1 MSKKLSST
9 SSIMKQL
16 PKENIYNNIKS
27 PIDIIKKKESG
38 NKDLH
43 TQISNFQ
50 KEPNTNFMSSL
61 QNRIPTN
68 ANFQIQKPVDY
79 GLTKDLVSKGKFS
92 LDNSGI
98 TSSLLNKRISNNG
111 TFKQSKGIPSLN
123 AHFNR
128 FMPKDL
134 DYRYVDPQ
142 TYEYKLKGMTQDKL
156 IRNAMQEEGT
166 TMNDNNTVL
175 DPNDPKYYAN
185 KALQMREQKALE
197 ETLHPTTQYKKWRE
211 QALADKATKIQKV
224 FRGHNDRQNIKEGI
238 KELPEES
245 SSSSSSSSSS
255 NKISDVIEVG
265 KAKRKAVTDEY
276 NKEQA
281 VKNIAKEEKK
291 RAAIDTEKQT
301 KFESFHTFHHPNLTK
316 SPAVKLFADSK
327 PAGEDSSDEK

>member
-1 MSKKLSST
+1 MMSKKLSST

-79 GLTKDLVSKGKFS
+79 GLTKDLVPRGKFS
-92 LDNSGI
+92 LDNNGI
-98 TSSLLNKRISNNG
+98 TSSLLNKRIFNNG
-111 TFKQSKGIPSLN
+111 TFKQSKGIPSLD

-156 IRNAMQEEGT
+156 IKNAMQEEG
-166 TMNDNNTVL
+166 MNDNTVL
-175 DPNDPKYYAN
+175 DPNDPNYYAK

-224 FRGHNDRQNIKEGI
+224 FRGHNDRQDMIEGAI
-238 KELPEES
+238 ELPEEEKMS
-245 SSSSSSSSSS
+245 G
-255 NKISDVIEVG
+255 VIKAG
-265 KAKRKAVTDEY
+265 KAKRKEATDKY
-276 NKEQA
+276 NQEQTHKEF
-281 VKNIAKEEKK
+281 AKE
-291 RAAIDTEKQT
+291 AAKQRT
-301 KFESFHTFHHPNLTK
+301 QIIENEQKLERFMQERTFR
-316 SPAVKLFADSK
+316 S
-327 PAGEDSSDEK
+327 